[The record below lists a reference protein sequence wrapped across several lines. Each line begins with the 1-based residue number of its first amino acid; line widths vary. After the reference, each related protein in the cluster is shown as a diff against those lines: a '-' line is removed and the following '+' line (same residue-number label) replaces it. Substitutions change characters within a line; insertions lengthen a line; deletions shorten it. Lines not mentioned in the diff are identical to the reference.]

1 VRAAAQR
8 AFAQWTVKGETQAR
22 ALRIVER
29 MVGLIP
35 ERPGMTL
42 SDDALENIA
51 YTVRVWVD
59 QFAVE

>member
-8 AFAQWTVKGETQAR
+8 AFAQWTVKGETQAW
-22 ALRIVER
+22 ALQVVER

-35 ERPGMTL
+35 ERPGRTL

-51 YTVRVWVD
+51 YAARTWVD